1 LPNSFTVFRWKPGA
15 KARYKKTEVCQT
27 CAKLK
32 NICQTCI
39 LDLEYGLP
47 SQARDVALGLAPE
60 AAPVSEANREY
71 FTQQAEEQL
80 STVTAQGNFGK
91 APSVNSTIAKLARN
105 TPYYKRN
112 RAHICSFFLKGECT
126 RGDECPYRH
135 EQPDDSELAHQNIKD
150 RYYGQNDP
158 VALKMLKKVEGNERL
173 KPPQNKEITT
183 IYIGGVVSDISEQ
196 DLRDVFYAYGEIK
209 SVKMVPKATCA
220 FITFTTREAAEKV
233 IEKLAF
239 TLNIKGHQLKVSWG
253 KPQTVDP
260 STQAAQN
267 AYPPGMIYAM
277 PPFISPYPM
286 YAPGTGYVMPPFL
299 PPATA
304 NQDTSK
310 PYYPSMDPN
319 FLGAKPLTKPAASN
333 PTASKPGT

>member
-1 LPNSFTVFRWKPGA
+1 
-15 KARYKKTEVCQT
+15 
-27 CAKLK
+27 
-32 NICQTCI
+32 
-39 LDLEYGLP
+39 
-47 SQARDVALGLAPE
+47 
-60 AAPVSEANREY
+60 
-71 FTQQAEEQL
+71 
-80 STVTAQGNFGK
+80 
-91 APSVNSTIAKLARN
+91 
-105 TPYYKRN
+105 
-112 RAHICSFFLKGECT
+112 
-126 RGDECPYRH
+126 
-135 EQPDDSELAHQNIKD
+135 
-150 RYYGQNDP
+150 
-158 VALKMLKKVEGNERL
+158 
-173 KPPQNKEITT
+173 
-183 IYIGGVVSDISEQ
+183 
-196 DLRDVFYAYGEIK
+196 
-209 SVKMVPKATCA
+209 MVPKATCA